1 MVVSVHPGNF
11 LDGVPEM
18 DILSAVAATQLSIY
32 WYGDGGQHEPRPVRP
47 RGNLLPLIGML
58 GLGAIA
64 LMDAAVQAWFGAGA

>member
-11 LDGVPEM
+11 IDGVPEM

-47 RGNLLPLIGML
+47 GENLLPLVGML

-64 LMDAAVQAWFGAGA
+64 LTVVQVWFGAGA